1 MRKKRRRRRGE
12 EEWLR
17 FHYILYMSKMPGRLL
32 PASLSAPCWMCV
44 CTCTHSS
51 VVFTLSLTFSCRK
64 KNNYLSGFRV
74 SKMDLS
80 HRVARGR
87 SHEPQLHRE
96 TRRRKK
102 EWKEKKKKKKKGSPT
117 CVSYIY
123 SHLHPAL
130 FSGHVT
136 FMAMNANELNSLELR
151 GGERMMQLK
160 ITKQTGREKRTP

>member
-1 MRKKRRRRRGE
+1 MRGVRKKRRRRGE

-64 KNNYLSGFRV
+64 KNYLSGFQV
-74 SKMDLS
+74 FKMDLS

-96 TRRRKK
+96 MQKGVKRK
-102 EWKEKKKKKKKGSPT
+102 EEERLANMCVIHLQSFIPSPVLGINCCFIQHLWHHGS
-117 CVSYIY
+117 CDI
-123 SHLHPAL
+123 H
-130 FSGHVT
+130 G
-136 FMAMNANELNSLELR
+136 NER
-151 GGERMMQLK
+151 
-160 ITKQTGREKRTP
+160 

>member
-1 MRKKRRRRRGE
+1 MRGVRKKRRRRRGE

-32 PASLSAPCWMCV
+32 PASLCSLLNV
-44 CTCTHSS
+44 CLHMHALLRR
-51 VVFTLSLTFSCRK
+51 FHPLSHFLMQK
-64 KNNYLSGFRV
+64 KKNYLSGFRV

-102 EWKEKKKKKKKGSPT
+102 E
-117 CVSYIY
+117 
-123 SHLHPAL
+123 
-130 FSGHVT
+130 
-136 FMAMNANELNSLELR
+136 
-151 GGERMMQLK
+151 
-160 ITKQTGREKRTP
+160 

>member
-1 MRKKRRRRRGE
+1 MRGVRKKRRRRRGE

-64 KNNYLSGFRV
+64 KKTTCQDFGFLKWIYPTGSLGAAPTSHSFTERRGDAKR
-74 SKMDLS
+74 SKKK
-80 HRVARGR
+80 
-87 SHEPQLHRE
+87 
-96 TRRRKK
+96 RRRKALQHVCH
-102 EWKEKKKKKKKGSPT
+102 T
-117 CVSYIY
+117 
-123 SHLHPAL
+123 HLYPAL

-160 ITKQTGREKRTP
+160 IAKQTGRGKRTP